1 MSNPSASPTHQAVD
15 TRSARGE
22 KTSVSVLLY
31 SDNITVR
38 DSVRA
43 SVGRR
48 PARDVEVESW
58 HECATA
64 PAVIEAVEA
73 GGLDILILD
82 GEAAKVGGMGLCRSL
97 KSEIYRCPPV
107 LILTGRPQD
116 GWLATWSLAD
126 AVVPHPID
134 AVALADTVA
143 TLARTGQS
151 ATVQPESLS
160 DAGRPGPD
168 AD

>member
-1 MSNPSASPTHQAVD
+1 MSATPSAAAGQAH
-15 TRSARGE
+15 G
-22 KTSVSVLLY
+22 TSSTSRDRTTVSVLLY
-31 SDNITVR
+31 SDNIIVRDTVR
-38 DSVRA
+38 A
-43 SVGRR
+43 AVGRR

-58 HECATA
+58 LECATA
-64 PAVIEAVEA
+64 PAVETAVE
-73 GGLDILILD
+73 GGDFDLLILD
-82 GEAAKVGGMGLCRSL
+82 GEAAKTGGMGLCRTL

-107 LILTGRPQD
+107 LVLTGRPQD

-134 AVALADTVA
+134 AVTLADTVA

-151 ATVQPESLS
+151 ATVRPEAIT
-160 DAGRPGPD
+160 DEGRPGPD